1 MMYMNLETII
11 QSEVNQKNII
21 LMYMY
26 GVQKDDTDEPICRA
40 AVETQTQR
48 TDLWTQGA
56 RNGWEEERVAQKH
69 TRYCNMYTRQPV
81 GFTV

>member
-26 GVQKDDTDEPICRA
+26 GVQKDDTDEPICKA
-40 AVETQTQR
+40 AVETQT
-48 TDLWTQGA
+48 
-56 RNGWEEERVAQKH
+56 
-69 TRYCNMYTRQPV
+69 
-81 GFTV
+81 